1 MKRAVRFLPEALE
14 DLLESQRWY
23 ASREQGL
30 GQTFAEAI
38 GVAVERIAQEPATFP
53 CVYGAVRRLVVRR
66 FPMPF
71 TSGRWAIKSWCS
83 PFTDA
88 KIPGA
93 GKTAPDDL
101 RIRARQSQ
109 PQSTPADEAHRA
121 LPTHPAYN
129 SCSPASVAAATPRSV
144 IRAVTSRAGVTSK
157 AGLKPALPDGVSC
170 TVVIAP
176 SLPPSPLARPW
187 M

>member
-66 FPMPF
+66 FPYAVYF
-71 TSGRWAIKSWCS
+71 REVSDQILVLAIHGRQ
-83 PFTDA
+83 D
-88 KIPGA
+88 
-93 GKTAPDDL
+93 
-101 RIRARQSQ
+101 
-109 PQSTPADEAHRA
+109 
-121 LPTHPAYN
+121 
-129 SCSPASVAAATPRSV
+129 PR
-144 IRAVTSRAGVTSK
+144 RWQDRT
-157 AGLKPALPDGVSC
+157 
-170 TVVIAP
+170 
-176 SLPPSPLARPW
+176 
-187 M
+187 